1 MPKNNIHETIDMMTP
16 FEFDDPRKPE
26 YHRLGRRVLKQLARD
41 LDIPEGSYDIRSNKG
56 GPAVSGEITLHSEH
70 IYVTINS
77 SSKYFKAMFRSC
89 KGRKDYTGSSNN
101 IFCRVSDLTN
111 GIKFEA
117 MQIMISAAQLK
128 AHQASLDCPLL
139 RGLK

>member
-56 GPAVSGEITLHSEH
+56 GL
-70 IYVTINS
+70 
-77 SSKYFKAMFRSC
+77 RSRE
-89 KGRKDYTGSSNN
+89 KLRFIAN
-101 IFCRVSDLTN
+101 IST
-111 GIKFEA
+111 
-117 MQIMISAAQLK
+117 
-128 AHQASLDCPLL
+128 
-139 RGLK
+139 